1 MTTLTII
8 ESDRLELAAGDTLA
22 VDSILNEGELYGA
35 GAIQT
40 SCADLINSGILA
52 ETIQILCMMT
62 AGYLIEEFAGM
73 EPVYLNDTKLLKMAT
88 AANSIPAARRE
99 FQ

>member
-8 ESDRLELAAGDTLA
+8 KSDRLELAAGDTLA

-40 SCADLINSGILA
+40 SCADLVNSGILA
-52 ETIQILCMMT
+52 ETIQILCMT

>member
-40 SCADLINSGILA
+40 SCADLVNSGILA
-52 ETIQILCMMT
+52 ETIQILCMT